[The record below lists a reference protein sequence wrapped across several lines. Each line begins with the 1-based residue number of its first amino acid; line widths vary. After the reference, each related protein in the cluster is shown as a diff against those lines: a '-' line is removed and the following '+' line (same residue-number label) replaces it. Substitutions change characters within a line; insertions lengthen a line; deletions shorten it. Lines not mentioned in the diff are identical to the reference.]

1 MRNNL
6 FLGAAAIAL
15 IAPMAASAQE
25 TTATIRGSVQSAG
38 APVGAATVTITH
50 VPSGS
55 RSTATTDANGT
66 FTATGLRSGGPFTV
80 DVTSA
85 QGNSSVTDIYTVI
98 GQPFDLPIELAAGG
112 NAESEEIV
120 ITASSIRGAGTSSD
134 GPQTVLSARDIAKV
148 ASVNRD
154 IRDIQRRDP
163 FATLD
168 LSNNRAVSFAG
179 SNPRF
184 NRFSINGVSV
194 SDNFGLN
201 PDASPTARGP
211 IPYDAIAQ
219 VSVSIA
225 PYDFRQG
232 NFQGGAIDA
241 TLASGTNEFHGTGFY
256 SQNTDGLYGE
266 RIGSFKRPATSFKSE
281 TYGATLSGPIIKD
294 KLFFMVSAERN
305 TEARP
310 LTVSSPSQVP
320 FGTGFLT
327 EAQVTNVANIAQSVY
342 GYDAGQILTIAQQ
355 KDEKIVGKLDW
366 NITDGQKLAL
376 SYVNAFDS
384 FVVSGS
390 NSVNNATPGF
400 SLDSNGYKL
409 GELLRAGIAQLN
421 SDWSDTF
428 STEIRGTYKRY
439 TRTRDPLRGN
449 DFAQFRVCLDPN
461 SVGSA
466 GGQLTCSTGT
476 PIITFGP
483 DSASQ
488 SNTFAT
494 ETFGGSALANV
505 TAGDHSIRLLGE
517 FAHVTIN
524 NLFLQNTAGNYYFD
538 SIADFQARRAN
549 SVTYQDAVSLNTADA
564 AADFGYQQ
572 YTFGVQDSWR
582 VSDTLNLTYGARYD
596 LYDMQSRVPANAN
609 FQSRVGFTNTKTFKG
624 LGAFQPRISFDF
636 KTPVSGLKLRGGA
649 GVFAGGA
656 PDVYLSNSFSNTGVV
671 TNQVNLTRNAS
682 GLSGYNQPL
691 AVGDA
696 ALNNVNGAAIPAA
709 LSGFLSTNTG
719 SLATAPVNAIAPGFD
734 LPSTL
739 KATLSADYDLFGIQF
754 GADYIYS
761 QVIQQVQFSDARS
774 VVIGRLPDGRPRY
787 AARTSAGGISFTDTN
802 TDIVLGNTDRGRGH
816 VFDVRAAK
824 TFDWGLS
831 LGGSYTW
838 QDVKDATPA
847 TSSTALSNY
856 GNGAM
861 VDPNFAAYG
870 RSNDETR
877 WAFKYN
883 IGFDHAF
890 FGDYR
895 TAIQLFGETRAG
907 RNYSFTMIDQ
917 ASNGSSAR
925 SPVFGTLSN
934 NNRYLLYVPTGA
946 NDPLVSYDNANTQ
959 TQLEGLISNTELNK
973 YRGRIAGRNIARSR
987 AFTRID
993 LHLEQEV
1000 PTFIGKSRVT
1010 LFGDIENLPNLL
1022 NSKWGG
1028 LRQLAFPA
1036 TASVVTVQC
1045 LAVATPTG
1053 ATAVPNANAG
1063 QTCAQ
1068 YRYSSFR
1075 EPATAVSPVFNG
1087 SLYLIRLGARFTF

>member
-6 FLGAAAIAL
+6 FLGVAIVAL
-15 IAPMAASAQE
+15 VAPMAASAQE

-38 APVGAATVTITH
+38 VPVNDATVVITN
-50 VPSGS
+50 VPSGT
-55 RSTATTDANGT
+55 RSTATTDATGT
-66 FTATGLRSGGPFTV
+66 FAVTGLRSGGPFTV

-85 QGNSSVTDIYTVI
+85 QGSTSVTDVYTVI
-98 GQPFDLPIELAAGG
+98 GQPFDLPIDLAAGG
-112 NAESEEIV
+112 SASSEEIV
-120 ITASSIRGAGTSSD
+120 VTASSIRGAGTSSD
-134 GPQTVLSARDIAKV
+134 GPQTVLSARDIRKV

-154 IRDIQRRDP
+154 IRDVQRRDP

-241 TLASGTNEFHGTGFY
+241 TLASGTNDFHGTGFY

-310 LTVSSPSQVP
+310 LTVASPSQVP
-320 FGTGFLT
+320 FGTGTFLT
-327 EAQVTNVANIAQSVY
+327 TAQVDNVANIAQSVY
-342 GYDAGQILTIAQQ
+342 GYDAGEILSIARQ

-376 SYVNAFDS
+376 SYINAYDS

-390 NSVNNATPGF
+390 NSTSVTTPGF
-400 SLDSNGYKL
+400 SLDSNGYEL

-428 STEIRGTYKRY
+428 STEIRGTYKKY

-449 DFAQFRVCLDPN
+449 DFGQFRVCLDPT
-461 SVGSA
+461 SVGSN
-466 GGQLTCSTGT
+466 GQQLTCSTGT

-488 SNTFAT
+488 SNTFET

-505 TAGDHSIRLLGE
+505 TVGDHSIRVLGE
-517 FAHVTIN
+517 FSRVTIN

-538 SIADFQARRAN
+538 SLADFQARRAN

-582 VSDTLNLTYGARYD
+582 ASDTLNVTYGARYD
-596 LYDMQSRVPANAN
+596 LYDMQSRIPYNAN
-609 FQSRVGFTNTKTFKG
+609 FQNRVGFTNTKTFKG
-624 LGAFQPRISFDF
+624 LGAFQPRISFDY

-649 GVFAGGA
+649 GIFAGGA
-656 PDVYLSNSFSNTGVV
+656 PDVYLSNSFSNTGIV
-671 TNQVNLTRNAS
+671 TNQVNLNRTTSGAS
-682 GLSGYNQPL
+682 VYNQPT

-696 ALNNVNGAAIPAA
+696 ALNNVNGAVIPAA
-709 LSGFLSTNTG
+709 LASFLSTNTA
-719 SLATAPVNAIAPGFD
+719 SLSTAPVNAIAPGFD

-739 KATLSADYDLFGIQF
+739 KATFSADYDLFGIQF

-761 QVIQQVQFSDARS
+761 NVIQQVQFTDARAII
-774 VVIGRLPDGRPRY
+774 VGRLPDGRPRY
-787 AARTSAGGISFTDTN
+787 AARTNAGGISLTDTN
-802 TDIVLGNTDRGRGH
+802 TDIVLGNTSQGRGH
-816 VFDVRAAK
+816 VFDVRAEK

-856 GNGAM
+856 GNGAFS
-861 VDPNFAAYG
+861 DPNFAAYG

-917 ASNGSSAR
+917 SANATNR

-946 NDPLVSYDNANTQ
+946 SDPLVSYDTAQTQ
-959 TQLEGLISNTELNK
+959 TQLEGLINSTELK
-973 YRGRIAGRNIARSR
+973 DYRGKIAGRNIARSR

-1000 PTFIGKSRVT
+1000 PTFVGKSRVT
-1010 LFGDIENLPNLL
+1010 VFADIENLPNLL

-1028 LRQLAFPA
+1028 LRQLAFPS
-1036 TASVVTVQC
+1036 TASVVQVQC

-1053 ATAVPNANAG
+1053 TAGVANTAAN
-1063 QTCAQ
+1063 QTCTQ

-1087 SLYLIRLGARFTF
+1087 SLYLIRIGARFSF

>member
-6 FLGAAAIAL
+6 FLGVAVVALVAPAAA
-15 IAPMAASAQE
+15 MAQD

-38 APVGAATVTITH
+38 APVSDATIVVTN
-50 VPSGS
+50 VPSGT
-55 RSTATTDANGT
+55 RSTATTDSSGT
-66 FTATGLRSGGPFTV
+66 FTITGLRAGGPFTV

-85 QGNSSVTDIYTVI
+85 QGSTSVTDVYTII
-98 GQPFDLPIELAAGG
+98 GQPFDLPIDIAAGG
-112 NAESEEIV
+112 SATSDEIV
-120 ITASSIRGAGTSSD
+120 VTASSIRGAGTSSD
-134 GPQTVLSARDIAKV
+134 GPQTVLSARDISKV

-201 PDASPTARGP
+201 VDASPTARGP

-241 TLASGTNEFHGTGFY
+241 TLASGTNNFHGTGFY

-266 RIGSFKRPATSFKSE
+266 KIGSFTRPATSFKSE

-320 FGTGFLT
+320 FGSGFLT
-327 EAQVTNVANIAQSVY
+327 TAQVDNVANIAQSVY
-342 GYDAGQILTIAQQ
+342 GYDAGEILTIAQQ

-366 NITDGQKLAL
+366 NVTDGQKLAL

-384 FVVSGS
+384 FVVSGA
-390 NSVNNATPGF
+390 NSQSVSTPGF

-409 GELLRAGIAQLN
+409 SELLRAGIAQLN

-428 STEIRGTYKRY
+428 STEIRGTYKKY

-449 DFAQFRVCLDPN
+449 DFGQFRVCLDPT
-461 SVGSA
+461 SVGTGNATLS
-466 GGQLTCSTGT
+466 CSTGT
-476 PIITFGP
+476 PVIAFGP
-483 DSASQ
+483 DNSSQ

-494 ETFGGSALANV
+494 ESFGGSALANV
-505 TAGDHSIRLLGE
+505 TVGDHSIRLLGE
-517 FAHVTIN
+517 FSHVTID
-524 NLFLQNTAGNYYFD
+524 NLFLQNSAGAYYFD
-538 SIADFQARRAN
+538 SLADFQARRAN
-549 SVTYQDAVSLNTADA
+549 QVTYADAVSLNTNDA
-564 AADFGYQQ
+564 AASFGYQQ
-572 YTFGVQDSWR
+572 YTFGAQDSWR
-582 VSDTLNLTYGARYD
+582 VSDTFNLTYGARYD
-596 LYDMQSRVPANAN
+596 LYDMQSRVPYNAN
-609 FQSRVGFTNTKTFKG
+609 FQSRVGFPNTKTFKG
-624 LGAFQPRISFDF
+624 LGAFQPRLGFDF
-636 KTPVSGLKLRGGA
+636 KPPVSGLKLRGGA
-649 GVFAGGA
+649 GIFAGGA

-671 TNQVNLTRNAS
+671 TNSVTVNRTTS
-682 GLSGYNQPL
+682 GISAYNQPV
-691 AVGDA
+691 AIGDA
-696 ALNNVNGAAIPAA
+696 ALNNVNGAAIPSVLANYLA
-709 LSGFLSTNTG
+709 TNIG
-719 SLATAPVNAIAPGFD
+719 SLATAPVNGIAPSFD
-734 LPSTL
+734 IPSTL

-761 QVIQQVQFSDARS
+761 NVIQQVQFSDARS
-774 VVIGRLPDGRPRY
+774 VIIGRLPDGRPRY
-787 AARTSAGGISFTDTN
+787 GARTNAGGISVTDPN
-802 TDIVLGNTDRGRGH
+802 SDIVLGNTSQGRGH
-816 VFDVRAAK
+816 VFDVRASK

-856 GNGAM
+856 GNGAAL
-861 VDPNFAAYG
+861 DPNVSAYG

-917 ASNGSSAR
+917 TGGTSAR
-925 SPVFGTLSN
+925 SSVFGTLSTN
-934 NNRYLLYVPTGA
+934 TRYLLYVPTGA
-946 NDPLVSYDNANTQ
+946 NDPLVSYDSDKTR
-959 TQLEGLISNTELNK
+959 TDLEGLINNTELK
-973 YRGRIAGRNIARSR
+973 DYRGTIAKRNIARSR

-993 LHLEQEV
+993 LHLEQQV
-1000 PTFIGKSRVT
+1000 PTFIGGSRIT

-1028 LRQLAFPA
+1028 LRQLAFPS
-1036 TASVVTVQC
+1036 TASVVQVQC

-1053 ATAVPNANAG
+1053 TAGVANTAAN
-1063 QTCAQ
+1063 QPCTQ

-1075 EPATAVSPVFNG
+1075 EPSTAVSPVFAG
-1087 SLYLIRLGARFTF
+1087 SLYLIRIGARFTF

>member
-6 FLGAAAIAL
+6 FLGVAVVALVAPAAA
-15 IAPMAASAQE
+15 MAQD

-38 APVGAATVTITH
+38 VPVNGATVVITN
-50 VPSGS
+50 VPSGT
-55 RSTATTDANGT
+55 RSTATTDASGT
-66 FTATGLRSGGPFTV
+66 FIVTGLRAGGPFTV
-80 DVTSA
+80 DIASA
-85 QGNSSVTDIYTVI
+85 QGSTSVTDIFTVI

-112 NAESEEIV
+112 TASSDEIV
-120 ITASSIRGAGTSSD
+120 VTASSIRGAGTSSD
-134 GPQTVLSARDIAKV
+134 GPQTVLSARDISKV

-211 IPYDAIAQ
+211 IPFDAIAQ

-241 TLASGTNEFHGTGFY
+241 TLASGTNDFHGTGFY
-256 SQNTDGLYGE
+256 SQNTDGLYGKK
-266 RIGSFKRPATSFKSE
+266 IGSFTRPDTNFKSE

-310 LTVSSPSQVP
+310 LTIASPSQVP
-320 FGTGFLT
+320 FGTGNFLT
-327 EAQVTNVANIAQSVY
+327 TAQVDNVAAIAQSVY
-342 GYDAGQILTIAQQ
+342 GYDAGEILSIAQQ

-390 NSVNNATPGF
+390 NSQSAASPGF

-428 STEIRGTYKRY
+428 STEVRGTYKKY

-449 DFAQFRVCLDPN
+449 DFAQFRVCLDPT
-461 SVGSA
+461 SVGT
-466 GGQLTCSTGT
+466 GGQAQSCSTGT
-476 PIITFGP
+476 PVIAFGP
-483 DSASQ
+483 DASSQ

-505 TAGDHSIRLLGE
+505 TVGDHSIRLLGE
-517 FAHVTIN
+517 FSRVTIK
-524 NLFLQNTAGNYYFD
+524 NLFLQNSAGSYYFD
-538 SIADFQARRAN
+538 SLADFQARRAN
-549 SVTYQDAVSLNTADA
+549 QVTYQDAVSLNTDDA

-572 YTFGVQDSWR
+572 YTFGAQDSWR

-596 LYDMQSRVPANAN
+596 LYDMQSRIPYNAN
-609 FQSRVGFTNTKTFKG
+609 FQNRVGFANTKNFKG

-636 KTPVSGLKLRGGA
+636 KPPVARLKLRGGA
-649 GVFAGGA
+649 GIFAGGA

-671 TNQVNLTRNAS
+671 TNSVTVNRITSGAS
-682 GLSGYNQPL
+682 AYNQPV

-709 LSGFLSTNTG
+709 LANYLSTNTG
-719 SLATAPVNAIAPGFD
+719 SLSTAPVNAIDPSFD
-734 LPSTL
+734 IPSTL
-739 KATLSADYDLFGIQF
+739 KATFSADYDLFGIEF

-761 QVIQQVQFSDARS
+761 KVIQQVQFSDARS

-787 AARTSAGGISFTDTN
+787 AARTNAGGISVTDPN
-802 TDIVLGNTDRGRGH
+802 TDIVLGNTNRGRGH
-816 VFDVRAAK
+816 VWDVRASK

-856 GNGAM
+856 GNAAM

-917 ASNGSSAR
+917 SGGTSNR

-934 NNRYLLYVPTGA
+934 NGRYLLYVPTGA
-946 NDPLVSYDNANTQ
+946 NDPLVSYDTPGTQ
-959 TQLEGLISNTELNK
+959 TALDNLINKTELK
-973 YRGRIAGRNIARSR
+973 DYRGKIAGRNIARSR

-993 LHLEQEV
+993 LHLEQQV
-1000 PTFIGKSRVT
+1000 PTFIGGSRVT
-1010 LFGDIENLPNLL
+1010 IFGDIENLPNLL

-1028 LRQLAFPA
+1028 LRQLAFPS
-1036 TASVVTVQC
+1036 TASVVQVQC
-1045 LAVATPTG
+1045 LAVATATG
-1053 ATAVPNANAG
+1053 APGVVNTAAN
-1063 QTCAQ
+1063 QTCTQ
-1068 YRYSSFR
+1068 YRYSSFI
-1075 EPATAVSPVFNG
+1075 EPATARAPVFNG
-1087 SLYLIRLGARFTF
+1087 SLYLIRIGARFTF

>member
-15 IAPMAASAQE
+15 IAPASVMAQD

-38 APVGAATVTITH
+38 VPVNGATIVITN
-50 VPSGS
+50 VPSGT
-55 RSTATTDANGT
+55 RSTATTDTSGT
-66 FTATGLRSGGPFTV
+66 FVVTGLRAGGPFTV

-85 QGNSSVTDIYTVI
+85 QGSTSVTDVYTII
-98 GQPFDLPIELAAGG
+98 GQPFDLPIEIAAGG
-112 NAESEEIV
+112 SDTSEEIV
-120 ITASSIRGAGTSSD
+120 VTASSIRGAGTASD
-134 GPQTVLSARDIAKV
+134 GPQTVLSARDISKV

-241 TLASGTNEFHGTGFY
+241 TLASGTNDFHGTGFY

-266 RIGSFKRPATSFKSE
+266 RIGSFTRPPTSFKSE

-294 KLFFMVSAERN
+294 KLFFMVSGERN

-320 FGTGFLT
+320 FGSGFLT
-327 EAQVTNVANIAQSVY
+327 NAQLDNVASIAQSVY
-342 GYDAGQILTIAQQ
+342 GYDVGEVLTIAKQ

-376 SYVNAFDS
+376 SYINAFDS

-390 NSVNNATPGF
+390 NSTSNSTPGF
-400 SLDSNGYKL
+400 SFDSNGYEL
-409 GELLRAGIAQLN
+409 SELLRAGIAQLN

-428 STEIRGTYKRY
+428 STEIRGTYKKY

-449 DFAQFRVCLDPN
+449 DFAQFRVCLDPT
-461 SVGSA
+461 SVGA
-466 GGQLTCSTGT
+466 AQTCGVGT
-476 PIITFGP
+476 PVIAFGP

-505 TAGDHSIRLLGE
+505 TVGDHSIRLLGE
-517 FAHVTIN
+517 FSHVTIN
-524 NLFLQNTAGNYYFD
+524 NLFLQNTAGAYYFD
-538 SIADFQARRAN
+538 SLADFQARRAN
-549 SVTYQDAVSLNTADA
+549 SVTYQDAVSLNTNEA
-564 AADFGYQQ
+564 AANFGYQQ
-572 YTFGVQDSWR
+572 YTFGAQDSWR
-582 VSDTLNLTYGARYD
+582 ASDTLNITYGARYD
-596 LYDMQSRVPANAN
+596 LYDMQSRVPYNAN
-609 FQSRVGFTNTKTFKG
+609 FQNRVGFANTKTFKG
-624 LGAFQPRISFDF
+624 LGAFQPRLGFDF
-636 KTPVSGLKLRGGA
+636 KPPVPHLKLRGGA

-656 PDVYLSNSFSNTGVV
+656 PDVYLSNSFSTTGVV
-671 TNQVNLTRNAS
+671 TNQVNLTRTTSGAS
-682 GLSGYNQPL
+682 VYNQPV

-709 LSGFLSTNTG
+709 LASFLSTNVG
-719 SLATAPVNAIAPGFD
+719 SLSTAPVNALSPGFD

-739 KATLSADYDLFGIQF
+739 KATFSADYDLFGIEF

-761 QVIQQVQFSDARS
+761 NVLQQVQFSDARS

-787 AARTSAGGISFTDTN
+787 GARTNAGGISVLDTN
-802 TDIVLGNTDRGRGH
+802 TDIVLGNTSKGRGH
-816 VFDVRAAK
+816 VWDVRASK

-907 RNYSFTMIDQ
+907 RNYSFTMIDTTG
-917 ASNGSSAR
+917 NPNRSA
-925 SPVFGTLSN
+925 VFGTLSN

-946 NDPLVSYDNANTQ
+946 SDPLVSYDSAATQ
-959 TQLEGLISNTELNK
+959 ASLEGLINNTELK
-973 YRGRIAGRNIARSR
+973 DYRGKIAGRNIARSR

-993 LHLEQEV
+993 LHLEQQI
-1000 PTFIGKSRVT
+1000 PTFVGNSRVT
-1010 LFGDIENLPNLL
+1010 VFADIENLPNLL

-1028 LRQLAFPA
+1028 LRQLGFPS
-1036 TASVVTVQC
+1036 TASVVQVQC

-1053 ATAVPNANAG
+1053 TAGVANTAAN

-1068 YRYSSFR
+1068 YRYSSYR

-1087 SLYLIRLGARFTF
+1087 SLYLIRIGARFSF

>member
-6 FLGAAAIAL
+6 FLGVAVVALVAPAAA
-15 IAPMAASAQE
+15 MAQD

-38 APVGAATVTITH
+38 APVNGATVVITN
-50 VPSGS
+50 VPSGT
-55 RSTATTDANGT
+55 RSTATTDASGT
-66 FTATGLRSGGPFTV
+66 FVVTGLRSGGPFTV

-85 QGNSSVTDIYTVI
+85 QGSTSVTDIFTVV

-112 NAESEEIV
+112 DATSDEIV
-120 ITASSIRGAGTSSD
+120 VTASSILGAGTSSD
-134 GPQTVLSARDIAKV
+134 GPQTVLSARDISKV

-168 LSNNRAVSFAG
+168 LSNSRAVSFAG

-211 IPYDAIAQ
+211 IPFDAIAQ

-241 TLASGTNEFHGTGFY
+241 TLASGTNDFHGTGFY

-266 RIGSFKRPATSFKSE
+266 KIGSFTRPATSFKSE

-310 LTVSSPSQVP
+310 LTVASPAQVP
-320 FGTGFLT
+320 FGQGSFLT
-327 EAQVTNVANIAQSVY
+327 TAQVDNVANIAQSVY
-342 GYDAGQILTIAQQ
+342 GYDAGEILSIARQ

-390 NSVNNATPGF
+390 NSQSVTTPGF
-400 SLDSNGYKL
+400 SLDSNGYEL

-428 STEIRGTYKRY
+428 STEVRGTYKKY

-449 DFAQFRVCLDPN
+449 DFAQFRVCLDPT
-461 SVGSA
+461 SVGT
-466 GGQLTCSTGT
+466 GGQAQSCSTGT
-476 PIITFGP
+476 PVIAFGP
-483 DSASQ
+483 DASSQ

-505 TAGDHSIRLLGE
+505 TVGDHSIRLLGE
-517 FAHVTIN
+517 FSRVTIK
-524 NLFLQNTAGNYYFD
+524 NLFLQNSAGAYYFD
-538 SIADFQARRAN
+538 SLADFQARRAN
-549 SVTYQDAVSLNTADA
+549 QVVYQDAVSLNTDDA

-572 YTFGVQDSWR
+572 YTFGVQDNWR

-596 LYDMQSRVPANAN
+596 LYDMQSRIPYNAN
-609 FQSRVGFTNTKTFKG
+609 FQNRVGFANTKNFKG

-636 KTPVSGLKLRGGA
+636 KPPISRLKLRGGA
-649 GVFAGGA
+649 GIFAGGA
-656 PDVYLSNSFSNTGVV
+656 PDVYLSNSFSNTGIV
-671 TNQVNLTRNAS
+671 TNSVTVNRT
-682 GLSGYNQPL
+682 LSGASAYNQPV

-696 ALNNVNGAAIPAA
+696 ALNNVNGSAIPTA
-709 LSGFLSTNTG
+709 LANYLSTNVG
-719 SLATAPVNAIAPGFD
+719 SLSTAPVNAIDPSFD
-734 LPSTL
+734 IPSTL
-739 KATLSADYDLFGIQF
+739 KATFSADYDLFGIEF

-761 QVIQQVQFSDARS
+761 KVIQQVQFSDARS

-787 AARTSAGGISFTDTN
+787 GARTNAGGISVVDPN
-802 TDIVLGNTDRGRGH
+802 TDIVLGNTSRGRGH
-816 VFDVRAAK
+816 VWDVRASK

-856 GNGAM
+856 GNAAM
-861 VDPNFAAYG
+861 LDPNFAAYG

-917 ASNGSSAR
+917 TGGTSTRSA
-925 SPVFGTLSN
+925 VFGTLSN
-934 NNRYLLYVPTGA
+934 NGRYLLYVPTGA
-946 NDPLVSYDNANTQ
+946 SDPIVSYDSEATR
-959 TQLEGLISNTELNK
+959 TSLEGLINSTELK
-973 YRGRIAGRNIARSR
+973 DYRGKIANRNIARSR

-993 LHLEQEV
+993 LHLEQQV
-1000 PTFIGKSRVT
+1000 PTFLGGSRVT
-1010 LFGDIENLPNLL
+1010 IFGDIENLPNLL

-1028 LRQLAFPA
+1028 LRQLAFPS
-1036 TASVVTVQC
+1036 TASVVQVQC
-1045 LAVATPTG
+1045 LAAATPTG
-1053 ATAVPNANAG
+1053 TTGVAATNAG
-1063 QTCAQ
+1063 QACAQ

-1075 EPATAVSPVFNG
+1075 EPSTAVSPVFNG
-1087 SLYLIRLGARFTF
+1087 SLYLIRIGARFTF

>member
-25 TTATIRGSVQSAG
+25 TTSTIRGSVQTAGVPVAG
-38 APVGAATVTITH
+38 ASVVITN
-50 VPSGS
+50 VPSGT
-55 RSTATTDANGT
+55 RSTATTDASGT
-66 FTATGLRSGGPFTV
+66 FTVTGLRAGGPFTV

-85 QGNSSVTDIYTVI
+85 QGSTSVTDVFTVV

-112 NAESEEIV
+112 SDTSEEIV
-120 ITASSIRGAGTSSD
+120 VTASSIRGAGTSSD
-134 GPQTVLSARDIAKV
+134 GPQTVLSARDISKV

-201 PDASPTARGP
+201 VDASPTARGP

-241 TLASGTNEFHGTGFY
+241 TLASGTNTFHGTGFY

-266 RIGSFKRPATSFKSE
+266 RIGSFKRPPTSFKSE

-310 LTVSSPSQVP
+310 LTVASPSQVP
-320 FGTGFLT
+320 FGSGFLT
-327 EAQVTNVANIAQSVY
+327 TAQVDNVAAIAQSVY
-342 GYDAGQILTIAQQ
+342 GYDAGEILSIAQQ

-366 NITDGQKLAL
+366 NITDGQRLAL

-390 NSVNNATPGF
+390 NSQSVTTPGF

-428 STEIRGTYKRY
+428 STEVRGTYKKY

-449 DFAQFRVCLDPN
+449 DFAQFRVCLDPT
-461 SVGSA
+461 SVGTN
-466 GGQLTCSTGT
+466 GQAQSCSTGT
-476 PIITFGP
+476 PVIAFGP
-483 DSASQ
+483 DASSQ

-517 FAHVTIN
+517 FSRVTIK
-524 NLFLQNTAGNYYFD
+524 NLFLQNTAGAYYFD
-538 SIADFQARRAN
+538 SLADFQARRAN
-549 SVTYQDAVSLNTADA
+549 QVTYQDAVSLNTDDA

-582 VSDTLNLTYGARYD
+582 VTDTLNLTYGARYD
-596 LYDMQSRVPANAN
+596 LYDMQSRIPYNAN
-609 FQSRVGFTNTKTFKG
+609 FQNRVGFANTKNFKG

-636 KTPVSGLKLRGGA
+636 KPPVARLKLRGGA
-649 GVFAGGA
+649 GIFAGGA
-656 PDVYLSNSFSNTGVV
+656 PDVYLSNSFSNTGIV
-671 TNQVNLTRNAS
+671 TNSVTVNRNTSGAS
-682 GLSGYNQPL
+682 VYNQPI

-696 ALNNVNGAAIPAA
+696 ALNNVNGSAIPAA
-709 LSGFLSTNTG
+709 LANYLSTNTA
-719 SLATAPVNAIAPGFD
+719 SLSTAPVNAIDPSFD
-734 LPSTL
+734 IPSTL
-739 KATLSADYDLFGIQF
+739 KATFSADYDLFGIEF

-761 QVIQQVQFSDARS
+761 KVIQQVQFSDARS
-774 VVIGRLPDGRPRY
+774 VAIGRLPDGRPRY
-787 AARTSAGGISFTDTN
+787 GARTNAGGISVTDPN
-802 TDIVLGNTDRGRGH
+802 TDIVLGNTNRGRGH
-816 VFDVRAAK
+816 VWDVRASK

-856 GNGAM
+856 GNAAM
-861 VDPNFAAYG
+861 LDPNFAAYG

-917 ASNGSSAR
+917 SGGTSTRSA
-925 SPVFGTLSN
+925 VFGTLSN
-934 NNRYLLYVPTGA
+934 NGRYLLYVPTGA
-946 NDPLVSYDNANTQ
+946 SDPLVSYDTPGTQ
-959 TQLEGLISNTELNK
+959 AALENLINKTELK
-973 YRGRIAGRNIARSR
+973 DYRGKIAGRNIARSR

-993 LHLEQEV
+993 LHLEQQV
-1000 PTFIGKSRVT
+1000 PTFIGGSRVT
-1010 LFGDIENLPNLL
+1010 IFGDIENLPNLL

-1028 LRQLAFPA
+1028 LRQLAFPS
-1036 TASVVTVQC
+1036 TASVVQVQC
-1045 LAVATPTG
+1045 LAVATPTNAAG
-1053 ATAVPNANAG
+1053 VANTAAN

-1075 EPATAVSPVFNG
+1075 EPSTAVAPVFNG
-1087 SLYLIRLGARFTF
+1087 SLYLIRIGARFTF